1 MPSNQVL
8 LRSIEQQLDDFVLHS
23 PKNIVADLD
32 SMRIYDQ
39 PLVAVRCRGHVLDR
53 LKQRT

>member
-39 PLVAVRCRGHVLDR
+39 PLVAVAGAEDMY
-53 LKQRT
+53 